1 MPQIISTIKDDLQVV
16 LLMSCLVGHPVCI
29 FYMNPTNK
37 GLTTTNENSKTIVQ
51 KWNLSGV
58 FIIFLVPCAAV
69 VSSFANL

>member
-16 LLMSCLVGHPVCI
+16 LLMSYLVGHPVCI
-29 FYMNPTNK
+29 FFMNPTNK
-37 GLTTTNENSKTIVQ
+37 GLTAKNSKTIVQ

>member
-16 LLMSCLVGHPVCI
+16 LLMSCLVGHPVCN

-37 GLTTTNENSKTIVQ
+37 GLTTKNSKTIVQ